1 MVDAIGERGGGL
13 HISGMVP
20 LVHHPHYRAALD
32 DGHSFPI
39 NKFHRLAEILAEEG
53 LVPPCG
59 FHEPEPASEAEL
71 KRAHDPAY
79 VDQVLAYALPR
90 EAVRRIG
97 LPMTEAFVR
106 RSRAVCGGTLMAA
119 RLALREGIACNTAGG
134 SHHAGP
140 DFGAGYCIFNDVAVA
155 AHALLAEGAAR
166 RMLVVDLDVHQGD
179 GTALIFEGDPRV
191 FTLSLHAEKNFPA
204 RKARSDLDVGLPD
217 GLDDEGYM
225 AELRARLPDLL
236 DAVKPDLV
244 FFLAGVDPHAGDRLG
259 RLNLSDDGLAARDL
273 YVIEETLKRRI
284 ALAGVLGGG
293 YDRDID
299 RIATRHATLHRAAN
313 RAAGRWL

>member
-1 MVDAIGERGGGL
+1 
-13 HISGMVP
+13 
-20 LVHHPHYRAALD
+20 
-32 DGHSFPI
+32 
-39 NKFHRLAEILAEEG
+39 
-53 LVPPCG
+53 
-59 FHEPEPASEAEL
+59 
-71 KRAHDPAY
+71 
-79 VDQVLAYALPR
+79 
-90 EAVRRIG
+90 
-97 LPMTEAFVR
+97 
-106 RSRAVCGGTLMAA
+106 
-119 RLALREGIACNTAGG
+119 
-134 SHHAGP
+134 
-140 DFGAGYCIFNDVAVA
+140 VA